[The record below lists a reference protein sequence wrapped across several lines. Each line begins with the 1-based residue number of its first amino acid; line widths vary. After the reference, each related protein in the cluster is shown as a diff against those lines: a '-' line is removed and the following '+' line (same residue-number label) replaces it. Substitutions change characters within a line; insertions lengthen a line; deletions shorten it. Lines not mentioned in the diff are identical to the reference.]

1 MIYGPDSDLSQ
12 KEVEML
18 DEYTSGGGKLLVMAG
33 PTQEDPLDELYGL
46 IASYGVTPNEGVVVE
61 GDREHYAFQV
71 PYILLPDMN
80 SPCDYRFADRGE
92 LPGHHAHR
100 PGTDGVG

>member
-33 PTQEDPLDELYGL
+33 P
-46 IASYGVTPNEGVVVE
+46 
-61 GDREHYAFQV
+61 H
-71 PYILLPDMN
+71 
-80 SPCDYRFADRGE
+80 
-92 LPGHHAHR
+92 PGR
-100 PGTDGVG
+100 PSG